1 MPIVTLDGVTI
12 STNDVDTHRKLKI
25 KAAQSPDWTIGKLVD
40 LYTRLGMELN
50 LETVSKEKIEEI
62 KALLKGEGG
71 CV

>member
-1 MPIVTLDGVTI
+1 MPIVTLDGITI

-25 KAAQSPDWTIGKLVD
+25 KAAQSLDWTIGKLVD

-62 KALLKGEGG
+62 KALLKGE
-71 CV
+71 